1 MWLGSTW
8 SNQDPFGTNPKIN
21 QYAIEMDVWNVCGL
35 DKSNRTWR
43 IQLNVKNFKL
53 KLVWE

>member
-43 IQLNVKNFKL
+43 IQLNVKKFKL